1 MDKTKRTLTSIKKRR
16 GFALIVTLS
25 VLTVLISLTAV
36 LLSYFSKVQR
46 DASDTTAMIQ
56 ANIYYANILKKFK
69 AIGHKN
75 VTTQLYGYSSS
86 MHSPDGRF
94 ALSITCVP
102 LSKGVNIN
110 WLGFE
115 NNQQMREQYNFAQTV
130 FDMLTEAYDLEDRDR
145 LQEMLLEEIGGKQK
159 FVKKEFSRL
168 RQKNGII
175 SYKQFAQIVS
185 RYQIEVDDLK
195 VGRIP
200 WKKYF
205 SFSEEAKVIDVAYSS
220 AELISILFDIDLSS
234 VKEWQ
239 GLRPKPSL
247 QSFVE
252 DNNPGAYAVRKNI
265 IAGKDF
271 LEESICTVH
280 YKSAGRQYR
289 FKFEYIHGEA
299 KHFEFYDK

>member
-1 MDKTKRTLTSIKKRR
+1 MDETELTFTNTKKRR
-16 GFALIVTLS
+16 GFALIITLS

-36 LLSYFSKVQR
+36 LLSYFAKVQR

-56 ANIYYANILKKFK
+56 ANVHYVNILKKFK

-75 VTTQLYGYSSS
+75 ATSLYKQASS
-86 MHSPDGRF
+86 MRSPDGRF
-94 ALSITCVP
+94 SLNISCAP
-102 LSKGVNIN
+102 LSNGVNIN
-110 WLGFE
+110 WLRFE
-115 NNQQMREQYNFAQTV
+115 NNQAMREQYNFVLTV
-130 FDMLTEAYDLEDRDR
+130 FDMIAEAYDLEDDDR

-185 RYQIEVDDLK
+185 RYQLEVDDLK

-205 SFSEEAKVIDVAYSS
+205 SFSEKAKVIDVEYSS

-234 VKEWQ
+234 VKEWK
-239 GLRPKPSL
+239 RTIPKPSL
-247 QSFVE
+247 ASFVNE
-252 DNNPGAYAVRKNI
+252 NNPGAYATRKKI
-265 IAGKDF
+265 ITGKKF
-271 LEESICTVH
+271 LEESICTVS
-280 YKSAGRQYR
+280 YKNAGRQYR
-289 FKFEYIHGEA
+289 FRFEYIHGEA

>member
-1 MDKTKRTLTSIKKRR
+1 MDKTKRTLINTKKRR
-16 GFALIVTLS
+16 GFALMITLS

-56 ANIYYANILKKFK
+56 SNVYYADILKKFK

-75 VTTQLYGYSSS
+75 VTTLYKYSSS

-94 ALSITCVP
+94 TLSISCAP
-102 LSKGVNIN
+102 LSNGVNIN

-115 NNQQMREQYNFAQTV
+115 NNQQMSEQYNFVQTV
-130 FDMLTEAYDLEDRDR
+130 FDMLVEAYDLEDRDR
-145 LQEMLLEEIGGKQK
+145 LQEMLLEEIGGKHK

-200 WKKYF
+200 WRKYF
-205 SFSEEAKVIDVAYSS
+205 SFSAEAQVIDAEYSS
-220 AELISILFDIDLSS
+220 AELISILFDIDLAT

-239 GLRPKPSL
+239 GSRPKPSL
-247 QSFVE
+247 QSFVNE
-252 DNNPGAYAVRKNI
+252 NNPGAYAARKKI

-271 LEESICTVH
+271 LEESVCTVS
-280 YKSAGRQYR
+280 YKNTGRQYKFR
-289 FKFEYIHGEA
+289 FEYIHGEA